1 MEQELEAARQLQLS
15 MLPQGKPELLDMD
28 IAWEMSTA
36 TQVGG
41 DYYDYT
47 LSADSTLTLTL
58 GDATGHGMQAGML
71 VTASKSLFQTLSEN
85 LNIVETFTTMSRSL
99 NTMNLKRIGMAMN
112 MIKIK
117 DHTMQ
122 VSSAGI
128 PPILLYRAAT
138 QVIE

>member
-1 MEQELEAARQLQLS
+1 
-15 MLPQGKPELLDMD
+15 MD